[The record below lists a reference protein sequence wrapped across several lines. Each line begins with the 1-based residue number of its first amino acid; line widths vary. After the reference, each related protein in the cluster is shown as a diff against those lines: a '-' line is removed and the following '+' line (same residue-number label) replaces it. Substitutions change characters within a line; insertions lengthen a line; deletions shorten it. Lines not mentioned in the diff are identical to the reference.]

1 MKTKY
6 WIALFLAVALVCG
19 GLTLWL
25 FNANQ
30 NAATAEVWSGG
41 KLIKTVSLQEDQTFT
56 VTSGDRE
63 NVITVKDGAIAV
75 TQANCPDKHCIHRG
89 YCSGGAQIVC
99 LPNELVIKFVG
110 KQTIDGVSG

>member
-6 WIALFLAVALVCG
+6 WIAIFLVIALVCG
-19 GLTLWL
+19 GLTAWL

-30 NAATAEVWSGG
+30 NAATAEIWSDG
-41 KLIKTVSLQEDQTFT
+41 KLVKTVSLQEDQTFT
-56 VTSGDRE
+56 VTSGDKE

-99 LPNELVIKFVG
+99 LPNRLEIRFLQDSGVDGAVG
-110 KQTIDGVSG
+110 